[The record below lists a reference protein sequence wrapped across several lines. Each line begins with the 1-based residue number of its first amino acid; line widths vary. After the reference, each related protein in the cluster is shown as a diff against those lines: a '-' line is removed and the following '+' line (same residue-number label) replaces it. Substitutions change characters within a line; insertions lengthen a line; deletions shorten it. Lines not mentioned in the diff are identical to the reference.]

1 MTCASAGGRK
11 IWHVAQAPRDVEHLS
26 KSVKRADL
34 VSSVLTVIK
43 GNADV
48 NSSP

>member
-1 MTCASAGGRK
+1 MPVEGK
-11 IWHVAQAPRDVEHLS
+11 IWQVAQVPRDGEHLS

-34 VSSVLTVIK
+34 MLSVLTVIK
-43 GNADV
+43 GNTDV